1 MAGPEVASVP
11 PTRTVAARVRA
22 MHALQAPSDPA
33 RPGPTRGPARSASLS
48 DSARQDLAPELLIG
62 AIDRIRPDDR

>member
-1 MAGPEVASVP
+1 
-11 PTRTVAARVRA
+11 